1 MKQED
6 PAVAKARMEA
16 EEKEHAEA
24 AQKAAEL
31 KEAEEQS
38 DQLQARSAAIT
49 QGLDNLRRAQN
60 AQGYGLRGDI
70 AAAEQMMQADIAR
83 AQTALEAGNG
93 AQAKEYLDKA
103 DAQASI
109 IERFQGR

>member
-1 MKQED
+1 
-6 PAVAKARMEA
+6 MEA
-16 EEKEHAEA
+16 EQKEREEA
-24 AQKAAEL
+24 ARKAAEL

-70 AAAEQMMQADIAR
+70 AAAEQMMQVDLAR
-83 AQTALEAGNG
+83 AQTALQAKDG

-103 DAQASI
+103 DAQATI